1 MRKNFRNWLFCLF
14 QQERGAAGRNI
25 GSGVIQGADTWR
37 EGQWT
42 QAGGWGQGG
51 NGAPGCQPPQEGNDA
66 FITHRR
72 DTSIGK
78 HLPRGN
84 GQLAEVLCSLS
95 LRLLLV
101 PGHF

>member
-1 MRKNFRNWLFCLF
+1 M
-14 QQERGAAGRNI
+14 GRNI

-42 QAGGWGQGG
+42 QAGSWGQGG
-51 NGAPGCQPPQEGNDA
+51 NRAPGCQPPQEGNDA

-72 DTSIGK
+72 DTSVGK

-84 GQLAEVLCSLS
+84 GQLAEVLCSFSS
-95 LRLLLV
+95 LGIFNCTPLPFFFRHS
-101 PGHF
+101 P